1 MTPEKCHQGKNI
13 ASAKGVWDYLE
24 KIGEGVATQ
33 KYARIYTLRSKVHRF
48 TRHEG
53 ENVAAI
59 YNRLTALA
67 NELASLGATD
77 VTNTMVVRTL
87 LRSLD
92 DSFSHIV
99 LMIKE
104 RSDFKDLFLLM
115 LLRDSKLMRWKK
127 KKNMMS
133 MDLEEELM
141 HLKLVLHAIL
151 LRILVLP
158 LVAIQMTLQVFE
170 RIWP

>member
-1 MTPEKCHQGKNI
+1 MFITNHITPEQYHQVKTI
-13 ASAKGVWDYLE
+13 PSAKGVWDYLE

-33 KYARIYTLRSKVHRF
+33 KEARIDTLRSKFHRF

-67 NELASLGATD
+67 NELISLGATD
-77 VTNTMVVRTL
+77 VTNTMVVRTM
-87 LRSLD
+87 LRYLD

-104 RSDFKDLFLLM
+104 RSNFKDLVPADVVERLKTHEM
-115 LLRDSKLMRWKK
+115 
-127 KKNMMS
+127 
-133 MDLEEELM
+133 EEEEK
-141 HLKLVLHAIL
+141 HDVNGSRRRTHALKASASHHHSSGSGSDSGG
-151 LRILVLP
+151 
-158 LVAIQMTLQVFE
+158 
-170 RIWP
+170 